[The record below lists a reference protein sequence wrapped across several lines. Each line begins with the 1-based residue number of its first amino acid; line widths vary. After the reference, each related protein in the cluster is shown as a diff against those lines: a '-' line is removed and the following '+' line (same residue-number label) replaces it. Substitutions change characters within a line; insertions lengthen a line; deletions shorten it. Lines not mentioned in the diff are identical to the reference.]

1 MKRQPISV
9 FTPSNTDPEVLE
21 RIFVQRHRLLEKI
34 VDRLKRSMLTGDM
47 HHVLLIG
54 TRGSGKTNMVTLAQ
68 HRLTQQKKLQDAM
81 RVAWLGEDDTVT
93 GLIDLALG
101 IADRLA
107 AAYPGEFDIDYR
119 ALYRGLPPD
128 DAAEAI
134 LAEIHRR
141 LQHRFLLLIVEN
153 LDAAF
158 KGLGDHGQKRW
169 RAFLQEKGRV
179 ATLATAQQL
188 FDAVSDRDF
197 PFWGFFDIHHLAP
210 LSFEDARTLIRNI
223 SVENDNRELVQFLD
237 TADGRYRIRS
247 LHHLAGGN
255 HRMYV
260 LLSEFL
266 TKESLDDLV
275 AAFDVLADELT
286 PYFQERVRSL
296 PAQQAK
302 IVQCLAAAAGAT
314 TVKEIAALTFI
325 DERSCSKQLG
335 ELRNKRYVQSEK
347 RGKESYYELSEPLMR
362 LCLEVKN
369 QRGKPLQLIARFLRV
384 WFTPDALQT
393 QLKSSKD
400 SGSRADAYRAIALDL
415 DNQFQIP
422 VLEQIDRE
430 FEKHLNDRN
439 YDAALKVA
447 EELHCVDKLQGVWKA
462 ARVKHESGDVTG
474 ALADYTSIIEMVDA
488 SVHERAGALI
498 NRGQS
503 YGLIGVMEKAI
514 DDYTLV
520 FDMVDALVEL
530 KATALI
536 NRGTAYGTLGE
547 TEKAIANYTMAIE
560 TVDAPVE
567 LKVAALLNR
576 CVSCNGLGETE
587 KVIAD
592 YTTVIEMP
600 DAPVYQKAKALFNR
614 GATLN
619 KLGETEKVIADYTT
633 VIEMLEA
640 PEDQKAKALVNRGAI
655 YGKLGATDKAIG
667 DYTSAIETP
676 NLPIDL
682 KVMALFNRG
691 ATFNKLGETEKVIA
705 DYTTVIEMPDAP
717 VDQKANALFNR
728 GATYGKLG
736 EAAKEL
742 ADYKSVIEMP
752 DAPEDQKAQALVN
765 RGVTHV
771 QFGEMEK
778 ALADFT
784 SVIKMPDAQ
793 VGQKADAWVNRGV
806 IHWKSGQMRE
816 ALESFQAAI
825 RIAPQG
831 SESMRKAMFA
841 LPEPLIEVGLLDD
854 VATAL
859 RRAFEENARDFDDYG
874 GTPNDLFWMVLRR
887 GSGDWDRYV
896 AALMAMYIEF
906 GVADKLARGLTQL
919 IERLDEGNLSLGQ
932 LDEWN
937 AVWQKHGAAVEEVE
951 IALKCLSA
959 ATDAIKTKSDRPL
972 FQLPQEIRSLVRA
985 LLTHSLGPVSKS

>member
-34 VDRLKRSMLTGDM
+34 VDRLKRSMLTGDK

-54 TRGSGKTNMVTLAQ
+54 PRGSGKTNMVTLAQ
-68 HRLTQQKKLQDAM
+68 HRLTQQKELQDAM
-81 RVAWLGEDDTVT
+81 RVAWPGEDDTIT

-101 IADRLA
+101 IADRLT
-107 AAYPGEFDIDYR
+107 AAYPTEFDIDYR
-119 ALYRGLPPD
+119 TVYRGLPPD

-134 LAEIHRR
+134 LGEIHER

-158 KGLGDHGQKRW
+158 KGLGDRGQKRW

-275 AAFDVLADELT
+275 AAFETLADELT
-286 PYFQERVRSL
+286 PYFQARVRSL

-302 IVQCLAAAAGAT
+302 IVQCLAAATGAT

-369 QRGKPLQLIARFLRV
+369 QRGKPLQLIARFLKV

-393 QLKSSKD
+393 QL
-400 SGSRADAYRAIALDL
+400 
-415 DNQFQIP
+415 N
-422 VLEQIDRE
+422 E
-430 FEKHLNDRN
+430 RN
-439 YDAALKVA
+439 YDATLEVA
-447 EELHCVDKLQGVWKA
+447 EELQCVDRLQGMWKA
-462 ARVKHESGDVTG
+462 ARVKFESGDFAG
-474 ALADYTSIIEMVDA
+474 ALVDYTS
-488 SVHERAGALI
+488 
-498 NRGQS
+498 
-503 YGLIGVMEKAI
+503 
-514 DDYTLV
+514 
-520 FDMVDALVEL
+520 
-530 KATALI
+530 
-536 NRGTAYGTLGE
+536 
-547 TEKAIANYTMAIE
+547 
-560 TVDAPVE
+560 
-567 LKVAALLNR
+567 
-576 CVSCNGLGETE
+576 
-587 KVIAD
+587 
-592 YTTVIEMP
+592 VIEMP
-600 DAPVYQKAKALFNR
+600 DAAV
-614 GATLN
+614 
-619 KLGETEKVIADYTT
+619 
-633 VIEMLEA
+633 
-640 PEDQKAKALVNRGAI
+640 DQKAKALVNRG
-655 YGKLGATDKAIG
+655 
-667 DYTSAIETP
+667 
-676 NLPIDL
+676 
-682 KVMALFNRG
+682 
-691 ATFNKLGETEKVIA
+691 VIQWRS
-705 DYTTVIEMPDAP
+705 E
-717 VDQKANALFNR
+717 
-728 GATYGKLG
+728 
-736 EAAKEL
+736 
-742 ADYKSVIEMP
+742 
-752 DAPEDQKAQALVN
+752 
-765 RGVTHV
+765 
-771 QFGEMEK
+771 
-778 ALADFT
+778 
-784 SVIKMPDAQ
+784 
-793 VGQKADAWVNRGV
+793 
-806 IHWKSGQMRE
+806 QMRE
-816 ALESFQAAI
+816 ALESFQSAV

-831 SESMRKAMFA
+831 SEIRCRAMFA
-841 LPEPLIEVGLLDD
+841 LPEPLIEFGGLDD
-854 VATAL
+854 VSAAL
-859 RRAFEENARDFDDYG
+859 RRAFGENERKFDGYG

-887 GSGDWDRYV
+887 GSRDWDKYV
-896 AALMAMYIEF
+896 ATLMPLYIEF

-919 IERLDEGNLSLGQ
+919 VERLDEGDFSPGQ

-937 AVWQKHGAAVEEVE
+937 AVWQKHGAAVEELK

-959 ATDAIKTKSDRPL
+959 ATEAIKTKSDRPL
-972 FQLPQEIRSLVRA
+972 FQLPQEVRSLVRS
-985 LLTHSLGPVSKS
+985 LLNHSLGPVSESSS